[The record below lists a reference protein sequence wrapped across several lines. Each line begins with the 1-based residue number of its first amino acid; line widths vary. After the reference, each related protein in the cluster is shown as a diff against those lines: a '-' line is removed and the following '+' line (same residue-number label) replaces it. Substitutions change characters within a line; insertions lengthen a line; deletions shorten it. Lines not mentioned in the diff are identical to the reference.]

1 MSDFDSPPGSPPPNY
16 PPAPPMTPG
25 TPATPGRRPII
36 VAVAAAVLFILG
48 LLGLLN
54 AVLSLVSLGTT
65 TDRFHELARRV
76 ANATPSDVDNQINQL
91 RVQTVIGAV
100 IGAIIAVL
108 LMALAFWLMK
118 GSNTAR
124 IVTWVLCGIGA
135 LCACCGG
142 VSLFALSSIS
152 RVQVSGDQETE
163 KQVDLAK
170 ALADSVPGWQKALGG
185 TVSVLQLL
193 GYLAVAILLALPAA
207 NAFFRKATPVW
218 QPPTT

>member
-1 MSDFDSPPGSPPPNY
+1 MSTFGA
-16 PPAPPMTPG
+16 APPMQ
-25 TPATPGRRPII
+25 PAPGRRPII
-36 VAVAAAVLFILG
+36 VAVAAAILLILG

-54 AVLSLVSLGTT
+54 AVLSLASLGTT

-91 RVQTVIGAV
+91 RVQTIIGAV
-100 IGAIIAVL
+100 IGALIAVL
-108 LMALAFWLMK
+108 LMVLAFWLMK
-118 GSNTAR
+118 GNNTAR

-142 VSLFALSSIS
+142 LSLVALSSLDRIE
-152 RVQVSGDQETE
+152 VSGDQDTE

-170 ALADSVPGWQKALGG
+170 ALADSVPGWQKGIGG
-185 TVSVLQLL
+185 TVAVLQLL
-193 GYLAVAILLALPAA
+193 GYLAVAILLALPTA
-207 NAFFRKATPVW
+207 NAFFRKVTPAW